1 MQKKNIKLIGQIN
14 ILNNAEILILFL
26 QNQMKWQMPKSE
38 KVVNEFLKR
47 ENELNAKIKQVKN
60 LNKAAI

>member
-1 MQKKNIKLIGQIN
+1 MIGQIN